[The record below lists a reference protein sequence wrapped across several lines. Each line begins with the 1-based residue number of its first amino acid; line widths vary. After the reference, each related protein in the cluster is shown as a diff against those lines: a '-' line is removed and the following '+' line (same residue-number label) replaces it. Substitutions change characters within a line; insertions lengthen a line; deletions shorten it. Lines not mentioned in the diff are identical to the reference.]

1 MVNRALGASFDPRRF
16 DHVARWDGE
25 QEWIEMRLRSRTDQ
39 IVIVDALDLAVTFAA
54 GEEMRT
60 EISAKFRR
68 EGVEAELG
76 AAGFALDRWWTDPD
90 GDFAL
95 SLAFRT

>member
-1 MVNRALGASFDPRRF
+1 VGGLG
-16 DHVARWDGE
+16 
-25 QEWIEMRLRSRTDQ
+25 
-39 IVIVDALDLAVTFAA
+39 LDVGFAP

-68 EGVEAELG
+68 AGITAEL
-76 AAGFALDRWWTDPD
+76 AAVGLELAHWWTDPP

-95 SLAFRT
+95 SLSFPR